1 MIFAGS
7 DKFNERELETFIKK
21 KERELILLHV
31 HVVLIY
37 YFYLGFNQ
45 SLRYNLSV
53 WAVFLLG
60 WLVTFIKDVCSQIS
74 SSALYKVEIYFQLG
88 LYLGEK
94 LFKLYQD
101 ICFVLKS
108 IWIYQA

>member
-1 MIFAGS
+1 MCIMGFVIFAGS

-45 SLRYNLSV
+45 SLRYN
-53 WAVFLLG
+53 
-60 WLVTFIKDVCSQIS
+60 FICMS
-74 SSALYKVEIYFQLG
+74 SFPTGMTGHLYKKMSVARFHPPP
-88 LYLGEK
+88 
-94 LFKLYQD
+94 
-101 ICFVLKS
+101 
-108 IWIYQA
+108 

>member
-1 MIFAGS
+1 MNKETILERRHVSELMIQQSKYQVRAVIFAGS

-45 SLRYNLSV
+45 SLRYN
-53 WAVFLLG
+53 
-60 WLVTFIKDVCSQIS
+60 FICMS
-74 SSALYKVEIYFQLG
+74 SFPTGMTGHLYKRCL
-88 LYLGEK
+88 
-94 LFKLYQD
+94 
-101 ICFVLKS
+101 
-108 IWIYQA
+108 

>member
-1 MIFAGS
+1 MSIFSSLIATLASSSSSMIYVTSVAVIFAGS

-45 SLRYNLSV
+45 SLRYN
-53 WAVFLLG
+53 
-60 WLVTFIKDVCSQIS
+60 FICMS
-74 SSALYKVEIYFQLG
+74 SFPTGMTGHLYKRCL
-88 LYLGEK
+88 
-94 LFKLYQD
+94 
-101 ICFVLKS
+101 
-108 IWIYQA
+108 

>member
-1 MIFAGS
+1 MLGAVESLLYVFIEKIVIFAGS

-45 SLRYNLSV
+45 LLRYN
-53 WAVFLLG
+53 
-60 WLVTFIKDVCSQIS
+60 FIGMS
-74 SSALYKVEIYFQLG
+74 SFPTGMTGHLYKKMSVARFHPPP
-88 LYLGEK
+88 
-94 LFKLYQD
+94 
-101 ICFVLKS
+101 
-108 IWIYQA
+108 